1 MLSLLIFLTMLYGL
15 LRSGGAVVSMEYGV
29 VYDFAAEYG
38 VVCIV
43 DHNRCL
49 VIYYCLAISVD
60 YLNLCT
66 LYEFRASS
74 LLQCLGAGPCS
85 SATGRETGAVELPFC
100 IERNSRNSNQ
110 FVFHRLLK
118 AER

>member
-15 LRSGGAVVSMEYGV
+15 SRSGGAVVS

-49 VIYYCLAISVD
+49 VIYYCLAISVVSL
-60 YLNLCT
+60 YLCILCE
-66 LYEFRASS
+66 LRASS
-74 LLQCLGAGPCS
+74 LLLCLGAGPCP
-85 SATGRETGAVELPFC
+85 SAKGRETGAIELTFC
-100 IERNSRNSNQ
+100 IERNSRNLNQ
-110 FVFHRLLK
+110 FVFHRLSK
-118 AER
+118 VPHGIER